1 MASVGKYV
9 EVDGRRLYQLR
20 RGGIAKGKVDS
31 YKIVGC
37 RGSGGFGAIYT
48 VRRRSDNLL
57 AVLKMSTDVG
67 KNMSGGER
75 IRREAWVMR
84 KCGRLNP
91 DLIPQ
96 VLDEGEIRG
105 RPFFVLE
112 NLQPLAWAMKK
123 DDEEGLPDTPEGRML
138 FFKWLIESVK
148 AVHEAGFVHCDIKPQ
163 NIMERPNAKHRPILI
178 DFGSAHPIEN
188 ELTCA
193 WTKPTGWA
201 DLTRKSGQV
210 AFTPGYDSPE
220 DAFTIQKD
228 IFAIGQV
235 IRDSFKESHVDPAW
249 MGIIGRCI
257 SRSTKFRYRSLDE
270 LEKDIENIEKRYQ
283 KQYWKMRKEKIV
295 EQRRVER
302 SLAKAEEMEV
312 EWERIL
318 YKDEKLSDEGLTV
331 FRVNFPADARFHYV
345 VHEPLPLN
353 ENSILMISGK
363 GILEADVS
371 GPASSVVVL
380 RGYATFHN
388 VSAELP
394 PANDLTYVIVGPGS
408 YLNFPNLHSSQYNA
422 FFPGRRRRIL
432 RDIDSTTSFRFGGP
446 RTFSGVEEETLDAI
460 DGSNMPPSYKTVLR
474 DFFSGKGFTVE
485 PRKMPKQSS

>member
-9 EVDGRRLYQLR
+9 EVGGRRLYQLR
-20 RGGIAKGKVDS
+20 TGGIAKGRVDS
-31 YKIVGC
+31 YRVVGC

-57 AVLKMSTDVG
+57 AVLKMSTDEG

-96 VLDEGEIRG
+96 VLDEGEIGG

-112 NLQPLAWAMKK
+112 NLYTLAWATKK
-123 DDEEGLPDTPEGRML
+123 DDEDGLPDTPEGRML

-188 ELTCA
+188 ESTCA
-193 WTKPTGWA
+193 WTNPTGWA

-249 MGIIGRCI
+249 MEIIGRCI
-257 SRSTKFRYRSLDE
+257 SRSPKFRYGSLDE
-270 LEKDIENIEKRYQ
+270 LEKDIENIEKRRQ
-283 KQYWKMRKEKIV
+283 KRYWEMRKEKIA
-295 EQRRVER
+295 EQREVER
-302 SLAKAEEMEV
+302 SLSGAPLVCKPLDRILHLDEELSSDERTVFKVVFPAKA
-312 EWERIL
+312 RL
-318 YKDEKLSDEGLTV
+318 
-331 FRVNFPADARFHYV
+331 HYV
-345 VHEPLPLN
+345 VNEPICLR
-353 ENSILMISGK
+353 ENTILIISGK
-363 GILEADVS
+363 GILDADIS
-371 GPASSVVVL
+371 GPDSSVVVL
-380 RGYATFHN
+380 RDYAVLHN
-388 VSAELP
+388 NSDVLP
-394 PANDLTYVIVGPGS
+394 PENELMYVIVGPGS
-408 YLNFPNLHSSQYNA
+408 YLNFTELRSDQYRA
-422 FFPGRRRRIL
+422 FFPDHRRRIL
-432 RDIDSTTSFRFGGP
+432 RDIDATTSFRFGGP
-446 RTFSGVEEETLDAI
+446 ETFSGVEEETLDAI
-460 DGSNMPPSYKTVLR
+460 RGSRLPESYKKTLL
-474 DFFSGKGFTVE
+474 DFFSGEKFTVLPE
-485 PRKMPKQSS
+485 